1 MTSFKLRRAARL
13 LADGGIVACPTEAV
27 YGLGCDPLQA
37 SAVQRILEIKGRR
50 PGKGL
55 ILIASDPAQLSPYL
69 LFPDPQRMSRVQA
82 TWPGPHTWVFD
93 ANPSIPAWITGG
105 RNTVAARVTAHP
117 LAAALCSAFGGAL
130 ISTSANRSGGV
141 PARSAL
147 QARLVFGNEVD
158 LYLHGACGRL
168 ERPTPVRDARSGKL
182 LRA

>member
-1 MTSFKLRRAARL
+1 MTSFRLREAVRVL
-13 LADGGIVACPTEAV
+13 HHGGVVAYPTEAV
-27 YGLGCDPLQA
+27 YGLGCDPLRA
-37 SAVQRILEIKGRR
+37 SAVQRILEIKGRH

-55 ILIASDPAQLSPYL
+55 ILIASEPAQLSPYL
-69 LFPDPQRMSRVQA
+69 LLPDPQRLSRVQA

-93 ANPSIPAWITGG
+93 ANPDIPAWITGG

-130 ISTSANRSGGV
+130 ISTSANRTGGV
-141 PARSAL
+141 PARSPL
-147 QARLVFGNEVD
+147 QARLVFGDDVD

-168 ERPTPVRDARSGKL
+168 ARPTPVRDARTGDV